1 MATAEQRARA
11 NIDKLLEQ
19 AGWSVQDVKAAG
31 VIEAKK
37 QGVTLTGVEAQSTR
51 YARARVSKTFQVPSC
66 IESSLRRYG
75 HERSRDQTDDRFQGS
90 LQDPD

>member
-19 AGWSVQDVKAAG
+19 AGWSVQDLKAANLLAARGVALREFELNPGHGTADYLLYVDGKAAG

-37 QGVTLTGVEAQSTR
+37 EGG
-51 YARARVSKTFQVPSC
+51 RAF
-66 IESSLRRYG
+66 
-75 HERSRDQTDDRFQGS
+75 RSR
-90 LQDPD
+90 